1 MRNRFVFIDESGV
14 IGGASQPLFV
24 LGALKIADT
33 ATLTHGLNR
42 VSSKVCG
49 RHGTAVPRFEF
60 RFSAITERT
69 ARAHAD
75 AVTLLCAEPEW
86 ELRVVVFDKA
96 RLEPSLTAVYG
107 SEWDAQV
114 GLTVDLVRE
123 IARPGERL
131 CVLRDAV
138 SRPRATH
145 VFLERELERLGRD
158 PGFAADIFGAV
169 TLESHASLLIQLVDV
184 VVGAVRHAEARRRG
198 YPQGTGTPK
207 AAVAGEVLALLT
219 RIGDE
224 RGSGGNSNR
233 SFVIRTAAEEE
244 ARRMQ

>member
-33 ATLTHGLNR
+33 AALTHGLTR
-42 VSSKVCG
+42 VRSRVCG

-69 ARAHAD
+69 AGAHSE

-96 RLEPSLTAVYG
+96 RLEPDLTAAYG

-138 SRPRATH
+138 SRPSATH

-158 PGFAADIFGAV
+158 PAFAAEIFGAV

-198 YPQGTGTPK
+198 YPQRTGTPK
-207 AAVAGEVLALLT
+207 AGVADEVLALLAQH
-219 RIGDE
+219 GDDLG
-224 RGSGGNSNR
+224 RGGRPSR
-233 SFVIRTAAEEE
+233 LFVVSTVPDEQ
-244 ARRMQ
+244 ARKK